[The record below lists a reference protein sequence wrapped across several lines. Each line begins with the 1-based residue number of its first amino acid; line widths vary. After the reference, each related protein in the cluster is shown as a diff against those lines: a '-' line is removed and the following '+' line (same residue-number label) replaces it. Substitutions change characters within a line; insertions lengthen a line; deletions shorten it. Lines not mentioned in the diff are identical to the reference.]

1 MEHQSTHAPASARA
15 SAPATSPTGIA
26 LRALGAAALGVALA
40 AIAEYLFFVGH
51 AAWLNTIV
59 WAVVGIALGA
69 LSRRWSTAIWV
80 DAVVGFAIVFS
91 YSVMGYQG
99 AAPLLNALV
108 PFALIGL
115 VGAAGM
121 AAAGAFGFALRRLFT
136 RTKKTE
142 K

>member
-1 MEHQSTHAPASARA
+1 MQSSQPNPAAPDPES
-15 SAPATSPTGIA
+15 PTTSPAATL
-26 LRALGAAALGVALA
+26 LRALGAAVLGVGLA

-59 WAVVGIALGA
+59 WAVIGLAIGA
-69 LSRRWSTAIWV
+69 LSKRWSTAIWV

-99 AAPLLNALV
+99 AAPLLNALL

-115 VGAAGM
+115 LGAAGM
-121 AAAGAFGFALRRLFT
+121 AVAGALGFGLRRLVGT
-136 RTKKTE
+136 SRAR
-142 K
+142 

>member
-1 MEHQSTHAPASARA
+1 MAHQSTHAPASARA

-59 WAVVGIALGA
+59 WAVIGIALGA

-99 AAPLLNALV
+99 AAPLLTALL

-121 AAAGAFGFALRRLFT
+121 AAAGAIGFALRRLFT